1 MGGEEDGDA
10 LFVLLADNVFD
21 IRGYGGVKTGGRFV
35 KKPQFGIVKHGTG
48 EGKAMFHTFGE
59 FTSPYIFFAIQANK
73 FDEFFGIAGFNV
85 KEFFIEIQ
93 VLFGGHFAVYIG
105 LFKGHA
111 NFIKHI
117 TFNGFNIKS
126 GYGDFPPLQRQKTS
140 EDTLGGGFSCP
151 GWSQEAKLVNS
162 FYELEL
168 DVDETTAKFESF
180 GRTESPL
187 KKMLVN
193 ISLLF
198 TSVLA
203 GMMISLNIVE
213 EKMDNTV
220 SAINVSPIS
229 RVGFILGK
237 SMMGMF
243 LAIYGSVALVWI
255 TGYQNVNFGQ
265 MLLAIGAITLLSLV
279 VGFIQGI
286 ANDDVMNA
294 GAGMKMMFL
303 PVAAA
308 VAAVEL
314 LSDKLQIL
322 FYWVPFYWSYK
333 GNEAILSYTSTWP
346 QIIGY
351 SAIVLALS
359 SVVYYLLAPK
369 IQKGLSA

>member
-1 MGGEEDGDA
+1 MLKKIWTIFMRDFKVNTRDFIA
-10 LFVLLADNVFD
+10 LYILVVPVVF
-21 IRGYGGVKTGGRFV
+21 G
-35 KKPQFGIVKHGTG
+35 FGIQALAPSVNDTTVRLAMLKSDNPVKAEYLEQFAKVEVFADMEDLTARVEKRDNIIAIIS
-48 EGKAMFHTFGE
+48 EGD
-59 FTSPYIFFAIQANK
+59 SSYILTQGN
-73 FDEFFGIAGFNV
+73 EPESV
-85 KEFFIEIQ
+85 M
-93 VLFGGHFAVYIG
+93 
-105 LFKGHA
+105 
-111 NFIKHI
+111 
-117 TFNGFNIKS
+117 
-126 GYGDFPPLQRQKTS
+126 DF
-140 EDTLGGGFSCP
+140 
-151 GWSQEAKLVNS
+151 AKLVNS

-265 MLLAIGAITLLSLV
+265 MMLAIGSITLLSLV

-314 LSDKLQIL
+314 LSDQWQIL

>member
-1 MGGEEDGDA
+1 MLKKIWAIFMRDLKVNTRDFIA
-10 LFVLLADNVFD
+10 LYILVIPVVF
-21 IRGYGGVKTGGRFV
+21 G
-35 KKPQFGIVKHGTG
+35 FGIQALAPSVNDTTVRLAMLESDNSAKAEYLEQFAKVEVFADMEALTARVEKRDNIVAIIS
-48 EGKAMFHTFGE
+48 EGDSSSILTQGNEPESVM
-59 FTSPYIFFAIQANK
+59 
-73 FDEFFGIAGFNV
+73 
-85 KEFFIEIQ
+85 
-93 VLFGGHFAVYIG
+93 
-105 LFKGHA
+105 
-111 NFIKHI
+111 
-117 TFNGFNIKS
+117 
-126 GYGDFPPLQRQKTS
+126 DF
-140 EDTLGGGFSCP
+140 
-151 GWSQEAKLVNS
+151 AKLVNS

-168 DVDETTAKFESF
+168 DVEETSAKFESF

-243 LAIYGSVALVWI
+243 LAIYGSVALIWI

-265 MLLAIGAITLLSLV
+265 MLLAIGAVTLLSLL

-294 GAGMKMMFL
+294 AAGMKMMFL

-314 LSDKLQIL
+314 LSDKWQIL

-351 SAIVLALS
+351 SAIVLVLS
-359 SVVYYLLAPK
+359 GVVYYMLAPK

>member
-1 MGGEEDGDA
+1 MLKKIWTIFMRDLKVNTRDFIA
-10 LFVLLADNVFD
+10 LYILVIPVVF
-21 IRGYGGVKTGGRFV
+21 G
-35 KKPQFGIVKHGTG
+35 FGIQALAPSVNDTTVRLAMLESDNSAKAEYLEQFAKVEVFADMEALTARVEKRDNIVAIIS
-48 EGKAMFHTFGE
+48 EGD
-59 FTSPYIFFAIQANK
+59 SSYILTQGN
-73 FDEFFGIAGFNV
+73 EPESV
-85 KEFFIEIQ
+85 M
-93 VLFGGHFAVYIG
+93 
-105 LFKGHA
+105 
-111 NFIKHI
+111 
-117 TFNGFNIKS
+117 
-126 GYGDFPPLQRQKTS
+126 DF
-140 EDTLGGGFSCP
+140 
-151 GWSQEAKLVNS
+151 AKLVNS

-168 DVDETTAKFESF
+168 DVEETSAKFESF

-265 MLLAIGAITLLSLV
+265 MLLAIGAVTLLSLL

-294 GAGMKMMFL
+294 AAGMKMMFL

-314 LSDKLQIL
+314 LSDKWQIL

-351 SAIVLALS
+351 SAIVLVLS
-359 SVVYYLLAPK
+359 GVVYYMLAPK

>member
-1 MGGEEDGDA
+1 MRDFKVNTRDFIA
-10 LFVLLADNVFD
+10 LYILVVPVVF
-21 IRGYGGVKTGGRFV
+21 G
-35 KKPQFGIVKHGTG
+35 FGIQALAPSVNDTTVRLAMLESDNPAKAEYLEQFAKVEVFADMEDLTARVEKRDNIVAIIS
-48 EGKAMFHTFGE
+48 EGD
-59 FTSPYIFFAIQANK
+59 SSYILTQGN
-73 FDEFFGIAGFNV
+73 EPESV
-85 KEFFIEIQ
+85 M
-93 VLFGGHFAVYIG
+93 
-105 LFKGHA
+105 
-111 NFIKHI
+111 
-117 TFNGFNIKS
+117 
-126 GYGDFPPLQRQKTS
+126 DF
-140 EDTLGGGFSCP
+140 
-151 GWSQEAKLVNS
+151 AKLVNS

-265 MLLAIGAITLLSLV
+265 MMLAIGSITLLSLV

-314 LSDKLQIL
+314 LSDQWQIL

>member
-1 MGGEEDGDA
+1 MRDFKVNTRDFIA
-10 LFVLLADNVFD
+10 LYILVVPVVF
-21 IRGYGGVKTGGRFV
+21 G
-35 KKPQFGIVKHGTG
+35 FGIQALAPSVNDTTVRLAMLKSDNPVKAEYLEQFAKVEVFADMEDLTARVEKRDNIVAIIS
-48 EGKAMFHTFGE
+48 EGD
-59 FTSPYIFFAIQANK
+59 SSYILTQGN
-73 FDEFFGIAGFNV
+73 EPESV
-85 KEFFIEIQ
+85 M
-93 VLFGGHFAVYIG
+93 
-105 LFKGHA
+105 
-111 NFIKHI
+111 
-117 TFNGFNIKS
+117 
-126 GYGDFPPLQRQKTS
+126 DF
-140 EDTLGGGFSCP
+140 
-151 GWSQEAKLVNS
+151 AKLVNS

-265 MLLAIGAITLLSLV
+265 MMLAIGSITLLSLV

-314 LSDKLQIL
+314 LSDKWQIL

>member
-1 MGGEEDGDA
+1 MLKKIWTIFMRDFKVNTRDFIA
-10 LFVLLADNVFD
+10 LYILVVPVVF
-21 IRGYGGVKTGGRFV
+21 G
-35 KKPQFGIVKHGTG
+35 FGIQALAPSVNDTTVRLAMLKSDNPVKAEYLEQFAKVEVFADMEDLTARVEKRDNIVAIIS
-48 EGKAMFHTFGE
+48 EGD
-59 FTSPYIFFAIQANK
+59 SSYILTQGN
-73 FDEFFGIAGFNV
+73 EPESV
-85 KEFFIEIQ
+85 M
-93 VLFGGHFAVYIG
+93 
-105 LFKGHA
+105 
-111 NFIKHI
+111 
-117 TFNGFNIKS
+117 
-126 GYGDFPPLQRQKTS
+126 DF
-140 EDTLGGGFSCP
+140 
-151 GWSQEAKLVNS
+151 AKLVNS

-168 DVDETTAKFESF
+168 DVEETTAKFESF

-265 MLLAIGAITLLSLV
+265 MMLAIGSITLLSLV

-314 LSDKLQIL
+314 LSDKWQIL

>member
-1 MGGEEDGDA
+1 MFKKIWTIFMRDFKVNTRDFIA
-10 LFVLLADNVFD
+10 LYILVVPVVF
-21 IRGYGGVKTGGRFV
+21 G
-35 KKPQFGIVKHGTG
+35 FGIQALAPSVNDTTVRLAMLESDNPAKAEYLEQFAKVEVFADMEDLTARVEKRDNIVAIIS
-48 EGKAMFHTFGE
+48 EGD
-59 FTSPYIFFAIQANK
+59 SSYILTQGN
-73 FDEFFGIAGFNV
+73 EPESV
-85 KEFFIEIQ
+85 M
-93 VLFGGHFAVYIG
+93 
-105 LFKGHA
+105 
-111 NFIKHI
+111 
-117 TFNGFNIKS
+117 
-126 GYGDFPPLQRQKTS
+126 DF
-140 EDTLGGGFSCP
+140 
-151 GWSQEAKLVNS
+151 AKLVNS

-265 MLLAIGAITLLSLV
+265 MMLAIGSITLLSLV

-314 LSDKLQIL
+314 LSDQWQIL

>member
-1 MGGEEDGDA
+1 MLKKIWTIFMRDLKVNTRDFIA
-10 LFVLLADNVFD
+10 LYILVVPVVF
-21 IRGYGGVKTGGRFV
+21 G
-35 KKPQFGIVKHGTG
+35 FGIQALAPSVNDTTVRLAMLESDNPAKAEYLEQFAKVEVFADMEDLTARVEKRDNIVAIIS
-48 EGKAMFHTFGE
+48 EGD
-59 FTSPYIFFAIQANK
+59 SSYILTQGN
-73 FDEFFGIAGFNV
+73 EPESV
-85 KEFFIEIQ
+85 M
-93 VLFGGHFAVYIG
+93 
-105 LFKGHA
+105 
-111 NFIKHI
+111 
-117 TFNGFNIKS
+117 
-126 GYGDFPPLQRQKTS
+126 DF
-140 EDTLGGGFSCP
+140 
-151 GWSQEAKLVNS
+151 AKLVNS

-265 MLLAIGAITLLSLV
+265 MLLAIGSITLLSLV

-314 LSDKLQIL
+314 LSDKWQIL

-333 GNEAILSYTSTWP
+333 GNEAILSSTSTWP

>member
-1 MGGEEDGDA
+1 MLKKIWTIFMRDFKVNTRDFIA
-10 LFVLLADNVFD
+10 LYILVVPVVF
-21 IRGYGGVKTGGRFV
+21 G
-35 KKPQFGIVKHGTG
+35 FGIQALAPSVNDTTVRLAMLKSDNPVKAEYLEQFAKVEVFADMEDLTARVEKRDNIVAIIS
-48 EGKAMFHTFGE
+48 EGD
-59 FTSPYIFFAIQANK
+59 SSYILTQGN
-73 FDEFFGIAGFNV
+73 EPESV
-85 KEFFIEIQ
+85 M
-93 VLFGGHFAVYIG
+93 
-105 LFKGHA
+105 
-111 NFIKHI
+111 
-117 TFNGFNIKS
+117 
-126 GYGDFPPLQRQKTS
+126 DF
-140 EDTLGGGFSCP
+140 
-151 GWSQEAKLVNS
+151 AKLVNS

-265 MLLAIGAITLLSLV
+265 MMLAIGSITLLSLV

-314 LSDKLQIL
+314 LSDKWQIL

-333 GNEAILSYTSTWP
+333 GNEAILSNTSTWP

>member
-1 MGGEEDGDA
+1 MFKKIWTIFMRDFKVNTRDFIA
-10 LFVLLADNVFD
+10 LYILVVPVVF
-21 IRGYGGVKTGGRFV
+21 G
-35 KKPQFGIVKHGTG
+35 FGIQALAPSVNDTTVRLAMLESDNPAKAEYLEQFAKVEVFADMEDLTARVEKRDNIVAIIS
-48 EGKAMFHTFGE
+48 EGD
-59 FTSPYIFFAIQANK
+59 SSYILTQGN
-73 FDEFFGIAGFNV
+73 EPESV
-85 KEFFIEIQ
+85 M
-93 VLFGGHFAVYIG
+93 
-105 LFKGHA
+105 
-111 NFIKHI
+111 
-117 TFNGFNIKS
+117 
-126 GYGDFPPLQRQKTS
+126 DF
-140 EDTLGGGFSCP
+140 
-151 GWSQEAKLVNS
+151 AKLVNS

-265 MLLAIGAITLLSLV
+265 MMLAIGSITLLSLV

-314 LSDKLQIL
+314 LSDKWQIL

>member
-1 MGGEEDGDA
+1 MLKKIWTIFMRDLKVNSRDFIA
-10 LFVLLADNVFD
+10 LYILVVPVVF
-21 IRGYGGVKTGGRFV
+21 G
-35 KKPQFGIVKHGTG
+35 FGIQALAPSVNDTTVRLAMLESDNPAKAEYLEQFAKVEVFADMEDMTARVEKRDNIVAIIS
-48 EGKAMFHTFGE
+48 EGD
-59 FTSPYIFFAIQANK
+59 SSYILTQGN
-73 FDEFFGIAGFNV
+73 EPESV
-85 KEFFIEIQ
+85 M
-93 VLFGGHFAVYIG
+93 
-105 LFKGHA
+105 
-111 NFIKHI
+111 
-117 TFNGFNIKS
+117 
-126 GYGDFPPLQRQKTS
+126 DF
-140 EDTLGGGFSCP
+140 
-151 GWSQEAKLVNS
+151 AKLINS

-168 DVDETTAKFESF
+168 DVEETTAKFESF

-314 LSDKLQIL
+314 LSDKWQIL

>member
-1 MGGEEDGDA
+1 MLKKIWTIFMRDFKVNTRDFIA
-10 LFVLLADNVFD
+10 LYILVVPVVF
-21 IRGYGGVKTGGRFV
+21 G
-35 KKPQFGIVKHGTG
+35 FGIQALAPSVNDTTVRLAMLESDNPAKAEYLEQFAKVEVFADMEDLTARVEKRDNIVAIIS
-48 EGKAMFHTFGE
+48 EGD
-59 FTSPYIFFAIQANK
+59 SSYILTQGN
-73 FDEFFGIAGFNV
+73 EPESV
-85 KEFFIEIQ
+85 M
-93 VLFGGHFAVYIG
+93 
-105 LFKGHA
+105 
-111 NFIKHI
+111 
-117 TFNGFNIKS
+117 
-126 GYGDFPPLQRQKTS
+126 DF
-140 EDTLGGGFSCP
+140 
-151 GWSQEAKLVNS
+151 AKLVNS

-265 MLLAIGAITLLSLV
+265 MMLAIGSITLLSLV

-314 LSDKLQIL
+314 LSDKWQIL

>member
-1 MGGEEDGDA
+1 MFKKIWTIFMRDFKVNTRDFIA
-10 LFVLLADNVFD
+10 LYILVVPVVF
-21 IRGYGGVKTGGRFV
+21 G
-35 KKPQFGIVKHGTG
+35 FGIQALAPSVNDTTVRLAMLKSDNPVKAEYLEQFAKVEVFADMEDLTARVEKRDNIVAIIS
-48 EGKAMFHTFGE
+48 EGD
-59 FTSPYIFFAIQANK
+59 SSYILTQGN
-73 FDEFFGIAGFNV
+73 EPESV
-85 KEFFIEIQ
+85 M
-93 VLFGGHFAVYIG
+93 
-105 LFKGHA
+105 
-111 NFIKHI
+111 
-117 TFNGFNIKS
+117 
-126 GYGDFPPLQRQKTS
+126 DF
-140 EDTLGGGFSCP
+140 
-151 GWSQEAKLVNS
+151 AKLVNS

-265 MLLAIGAITLLSLV
+265 MMLAIGSITLLSLV

-314 LSDKLQIL
+314 LSDKWQIL

>member
-1 MGGEEDGDA
+1 MLKKIWTIFMRDFKVNTRDFIA
-10 LFVLLADNVFD
+10 LYILVVPVVF
-21 IRGYGGVKTGGRFV
+21 G
-35 KKPQFGIVKHGTG
+35 FGIQALAPSVNDTTVRLAMLKSDNPVKAEYLEQFAKVEVFADMEDLTARVEKRDNIVAIIS
-48 EGKAMFHTFGE
+48 EGD
-59 FTSPYIFFAIQANK
+59 SSYILTQGN
-73 FDEFFGIAGFNV
+73 EPESV
-85 KEFFIEIQ
+85 M
-93 VLFGGHFAVYIG
+93 
-105 LFKGHA
+105 
-111 NFIKHI
+111 
-117 TFNGFNIKS
+117 
-126 GYGDFPPLQRQKTS
+126 DF
-140 EDTLGGGFSCP
+140 
-151 GWSQEAKLVNS
+151 AKLVNS

-265 MLLAIGAITLLSLV
+265 MLLAIGSITLLSLV

-314 LSDKLQIL
+314 LSDKWQIL

-369 IQKGLSA
+369 IKKGLSA

>member
-1 MGGEEDGDA
+1 MLKKIWTIFMRDFKVNTRDFIA
-10 LFVLLADNVFD
+10 LYILVVPVVF
-21 IRGYGGVKTGGRFV
+21 G
-35 KKPQFGIVKHGTG
+35 FGIQALAPSVNDTTVRLAMLESENPAKAEYLEQFAKVEVFADMEALTDRVEKRDNIVAILP
-48 EGKAMFHTFGE
+48 EGD
-59 FTSPYIFFAIQANK
+59 SSYILTQGN
-73 FDEFFGIAGFNV
+73 EP
-85 KEFFIEIQ
+85 ES
-93 VLFGGHFAVYIG
+93 VL
-105 LFKGHA
+105 
-111 NFIKHI
+111 NF
-117 TFNGFNIKS
+117 
-126 GYGDFPPLQRQKTS
+126 
-140 EDTLGGGFSCP
+140 
-151 GWSQEAKLVNS
+151 AKLVNS
-162 FYELEL
+162 FYDLGL

-198 TSVLA
+198 VSVLS
-203 GMMISLNIVE
+203 GMMIALNIVE
-213 EKMDNTV
+213 EKMDNTI
-220 SAINVSPIS
+220 SAINVSPVS
-229 RVGFILGK
+229 RIGFILGK

-243 LAIYGSVALVWI
+243 LAVYGSVALVWI
-255 TGYQNVNFGQ
+255 TGYQHVNFGQ
-265 MLLAIGAITLLSLV
+265 MLLAIGSVTLLSLV

-286 ANDDVMNA
+286 VNDDVMNA

-303 PVAAA
+303 PVGAA

-314 LSDKLQIL
+314 LSDKWQIL

-359 SVVYYLLAPK
+359 GVVYYFLAPK

>member
-1 MGGEEDGDA
+1 MLKKIWTIFMRDLKVNTRDFIA
-10 LFVLLADNVFD
+10 LYILVIPVVF
-21 IRGYGGVKTGGRFV
+21 G
-35 KKPQFGIVKHGTG
+35 FGIQALAPSVNDTTVRLAMLESDNSAKAEYLEQFAKVEVFADMEALTARVEKRDNIVAIIS
-48 EGKAMFHTFGE
+48 EGD
-59 FTSPYIFFAIQANK
+59 SSYILTQGN
-73 FDEFFGIAGFNV
+73 EPESV
-85 KEFFIEIQ
+85 M
-93 VLFGGHFAVYIG
+93 
-105 LFKGHA
+105 
-111 NFIKHI
+111 
-117 TFNGFNIKS
+117 
-126 GYGDFPPLQRQKTS
+126 DF
-140 EDTLGGGFSCP
+140 
-151 GWSQEAKLVNS
+151 AKLVNS

-168 DVDETTAKFESF
+168 DVDETSAKFESF

-265 MLLAIGAITLLSLV
+265 MLLAIGAVTLLSLL

-294 GAGMKMMFL
+294 AAGMKMMFL

-314 LSDKLQIL
+314 LSDKWQIL

-351 SAIVLALS
+351 SAIVLVLS
-359 SVVYYLLAPK
+359 GVVFYMLAPK

>member
-1 MGGEEDGDA
+1 MFKKIWTIFMRDFKVNTRDFIA
-10 LFVLLADNVFD
+10 LYILVVPVVF
-21 IRGYGGVKTGGRFV
+21 G
-35 KKPQFGIVKHGTG
+35 FGIQALAPSVNDTTVRLAMLESDNPAKAEYLEQFAKVEVFADMEDLTARVEKRDNIVAIIS
-48 EGKAMFHTFGE
+48 EGD
-59 FTSPYIFFAIQANK
+59 SSYILTQGN
-73 FDEFFGIAGFNV
+73 EPESV
-85 KEFFIEIQ
+85 M
-93 VLFGGHFAVYIG
+93 
-105 LFKGHA
+105 
-111 NFIKHI
+111 
-117 TFNGFNIKS
+117 
-126 GYGDFPPLQRQKTS
+126 DF
-140 EDTLGGGFSCP
+140 
-151 GWSQEAKLVNS
+151 AKLVNS

-220 SAINVSPIS
+220 SAINVSPVS

-243 LAIYGSVALVWI
+243 LAIYGSVALVLI

-265 MLLAIGAITLLSLV
+265 MLLAIGSITLLSLV

-314 LSDKLQIL
+314 LSDKWQIL

>member
-1 MGGEEDGDA
+1 MRDFKVNTRDFIALYILLFPLIFGFGIQALTPSVNDTTVRLAMLESDDPAKAEYLEQFAKVEVFLNMDA
-10 LFVLLADNVFD
+10 LTARLEKRDN
-21 IRGYGGVKTGGRFV
+21 
-35 KKPQFGIVKHGTG
+35 IVAILPKG
-48 EGKAMFHTFGE
+48 EGSYILAQGNEPESVTE
-59 FTSPYIFFAIQANK
+59 F
-73 FDEFFGIAGFNV
+73 
-85 KEFFIEIQ
+85 
-93 VLFGGHFAVYIG
+93 
-105 LFKGHA
+105 
-111 NFIKHI
+111 
-117 TFNGFNIKS
+117 
-126 GYGDFPPLQRQKTS
+126 
-140 EDTLGGGFSCP
+140 
-151 GWSQEAKLVNS
+151 AKLVNS
-162 FYELEL
+162 FYVLNL
-168 DVDETTAKFESF
+168 DVAETTAKFESF

-220 SAINVSPIS
+220 SAINVSPVS
-229 RVGFILGK
+229 RAGFILGK

-265 MLLAIGAITLLSLV
+265 MLLAIGAVTLLSLV
-279 VGFIQGI
+279 IGFIQGI

-294 GAGMKMMFL
+294 AAGMKMMFL

-314 LSDKLQIL
+314 LSDKWQIL
-322 FYWVPFYWSYK
+322 FYWVPFYWTYK
-333 GNEAILSYTSTWP
+333 GNEAILSYTATWP

-351 SAIVLALS
+351 SAIVLVLS
-359 SVVYYLLAPK
+359 GAVYYFLAPK
-369 IQKGLSA
+369 IQKGLAA

>member
-1 MGGEEDGDA
+1 MLKKIWTIFMRDLKVNTRDFIA
-10 LFVLLADNVFD
+10 LYILVIPVVF
-21 IRGYGGVKTGGRFV
+21 G
-35 KKPQFGIVKHGTG
+35 FGIQALAPSVNDTTVRLAML
-48 EGKAMFHTFGE
+48 ESDNSAKAEYLEQFAKVEVFADMEALTARVE
-59 FTSPYIFFAIQANK
+59 KRDNIVAIISEADSSYILTQGN
-73 FDEFFGIAGFNV
+73 EPESV
-85 KEFFIEIQ
+85 M
-93 VLFGGHFAVYIG
+93 
-105 LFKGHA
+105 
-111 NFIKHI
+111 
-117 TFNGFNIKS
+117 
-126 GYGDFPPLQRQKTS
+126 DF
-140 EDTLGGGFSCP
+140 
-151 GWSQEAKLVNS
+151 AKLVNS

-168 DVDETTAKFESF
+168 DVEETSAKFESF

-243 LAIYGSVALVWI
+243 LAIYGSVALIWI

-265 MLLAIGAITLLSLV
+265 MLLAIGAVTLLSLL

-294 GAGMKMMFL
+294 AAGMKMMFL

-314 LSDKLQIL
+314 LSDKWQIL

-351 SAIVLALS
+351 SAIVLVLS
-359 SVVYYLLAPK
+359 GVVYYMLAPK